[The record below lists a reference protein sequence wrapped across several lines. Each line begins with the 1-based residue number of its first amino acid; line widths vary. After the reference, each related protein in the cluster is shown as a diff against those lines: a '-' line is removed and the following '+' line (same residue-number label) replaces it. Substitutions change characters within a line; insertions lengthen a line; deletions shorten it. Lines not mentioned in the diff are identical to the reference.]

1 MVDSGYDQFD
11 PTGVRGFHFGG
22 INFWDLS
29 GSEGGAA
36 RSCRGHSLRIAAVN
50 VQVILSGVIMKVVR
64 FFCVVISLFACMAV
78 SGVSSKAQN
87 SSPMER
93 YLGISGKQKPAAPL
107 LAPQDL
113 KDHVVNG
120 KLVLSLDD
128 CIRLALS
135 YNTDIRLDHY
145 QIDTAENNLQRVY
158 APFDPL
164 LTSSFTD
171 QRNKT
176 PTSTQLSGASILNEL
191 TQQTQ
196 IGYSQTFQTGTNF
209 QGSLIADKTSTN
221 SSFNTLN
228 PATATTLQFILTQ
241 PLLRNRG
248 LFPNRAPIL
257 IAQRNLK
264 QARASFLGEVS
275 DIVQQIVGNYW
286 NVVLAREVL
295 AVQQKSLDEAQK
307 SYDHDKKALS
317 LGALPPLDIYRSES
331 QVASRRV
338 GVIQAEYAVKQ
349 AEDQFRQSIAADI
362 DPATRVLDLELT
374 DRPEPVGELLTIDI
388 PTALSR
394 AIANRPELEAVHQQ
408 LAIDELSI
416 RLAHN
421 NLKPDL
427 ELSGFYLGNGLNG
440 YQPGVANT
448 GIGTSLSQSFRFA
461 FPAYGATLSL
471 ALPIKN
477 HSAEANLAD
486 ALVSRGHDQYQQRE
500 TNQNILLD
508 VTSAVHAL
516 EAAKLGMEAAKVA
529 VDLAKETLHADE
541 RKYELGTEQIFFV
554 LDAQT
559 QLAQAELNLIQSQ
572 VNFQVAVT
580 QVDHATGDLLEH
592 HHVQVVNPSK

>member
-1 MVDSGYDQFD
+1 M
-11 PTGVRGFHFGG
+11 
-22 INFWDLS
+22 
-29 GSEGGAA
+29 
-36 RSCRGHSLRIAAVN
+36 
-50 VQVILSGVIMKVVR
+50 ILSGVIMKVVR
-64 FFCVVISLFACMAV
+64 SFCVAISFFALLAV
-78 SGVSSKAQN
+78 SGVSSRAQN
-87 SSPMER
+87 ASPMER
-93 YLGISGKQKPAAPL
+93 FLGISGKQKLAVPL
-107 LAPQDL
+107 LSPQDL

-135 YNTDIRLDHY
+135 NNTDIHLDHN
-145 QIDTAENNLQRVY
+145 QIDIAQNNLQRVY

-171 QRNKT
+171 QRAKS
-176 PTSTQLSGASILNEL
+176 PTSTQLSGASILNVL
-191 TQQTQ
+191 TQETQ

-209 QGSLIADKTSTN
+209 QGSFIADKSSTN

-228 PATATTLQFILTQ
+228 PATATTLQFTLTQ

-257 IAQRNLK
+257 IAQRNLR

-275 DIVQQIVGNYW
+275 DIIQQIVGNYW

-295 AVQQKSLDEAQK
+295 AVQQKSLGEAQK

-349 AEDQFRQSIAADI
+349 AEDQFRQGIAADI
-362 DPATRVLDLELT
+362 DPATRVLDLDLT
-374 DRPEPVGELLTIDI
+374 DRPEPVGELLNIDI
-388 PTALSR
+388 PTALAR

-440 YQPGVANT
+440 YQAGVANT
-448 GIGTSLSQSFRFA
+448 GITTSLSQSFRFT

-477 HSAEANLAD
+477 HGAEANLAD
-486 ALVSRGHDQYQQRE
+486 ALVSRRHDQYQQRE
-500 TNQNILLD
+500 TNQSISLD
-508 VTSAVHAL
+508 VATAVHAL

-572 VNFQVAVT
+572 VNFQLAVT

-592 HHVQVVNPSK
+592 HHVQILEPSK

>member
-1 MVDSGYDQFD
+1 
-11 PTGVRGFHFGG
+11 
-22 INFWDLS
+22 
-29 GSEGGAA
+29 
-36 RSCRGHSLRIAAVN
+36 
-50 VQVILSGVIMKVVR
+50 MKVVG
-64 FFCVVISLFACMAV
+64 FFSVTISLLACMAV
-78 SGVSSKAQN
+78 SGASSRAQN
-87 SSPMER
+87 SSSIER

-135 YNTDIRLDHY
+135 YNTDIHLDHY

-196 IGYSQTFQTGTNF
+196 FGYSQTFQTGTNF
-209 QGSLIADKTSTN
+209 QGSLIAGKSSTN

-228 PATATTLQFILTQ
+228 PATATTLQFSVTQ

-275 DIVQQIVGNYW
+275 DIIQQIVGNYW

-349 AEDQFRQSIAADI
+349 AEDQFRQGIAADI

-388 PTALSR
+388 PTALAR
-394 AIANRPELEAVHQQ
+394 AIANRPELDAVHQQ

-486 ALVSRGHDQYQQRE
+486 ALVSRGHDQYQERE
-500 TNQNILLD
+500 TNQSILLD
-508 VTSAVHAL
+508 ITTAVHAL

-541 RKYELGTEQIFFV
+541 RKYELGAEQIFFV

-572 VNFQVAVT
+572 VNFQLAVT

-592 HHVQVVNPSK
+592 HHVEIVEPAK